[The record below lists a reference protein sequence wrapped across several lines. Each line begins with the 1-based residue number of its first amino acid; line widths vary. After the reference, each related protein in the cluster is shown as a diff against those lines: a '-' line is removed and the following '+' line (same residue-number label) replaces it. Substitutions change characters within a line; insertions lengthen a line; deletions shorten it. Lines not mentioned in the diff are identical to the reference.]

1 MASILGH
8 GPYMKNRRRVPLY
21 EENHLLLADFFR
33 KDKTTLLGTLFVTI
47 ISLNKIVGLLG
58 SGVWCMTSVDCEF
71 L

>member
-1 MASILGH
+1 M
-8 GPYMKNRRRVPLY
+8 Y